1 MIFTFK
7 KIIWGWSDKNQD
19 IVFKSTKVSDISD
32 VKFKIVPLDNSWGKK
47 KKFEKVMFFFEMGYV
62 FNISSGVRDCLR
74 GTNLKRYWGDSCL
87 INQQLIFNQWK
98 F

>member
-32 VKFKIVPLDNSWGKK
+32 VKFKIVPLDKS
-47 KKFEKVMFFFEMGYV
+47 
-62 FNISSGVRDCLR
+62 
-74 GTNLKRYWGDSCL
+74 
-87 INQQLIFNQWK
+87 
-98 F
+98 